1 MAIKSEYG
9 TREVEAAKR
18 ILIELMQ
25 ILGEYRE
32 QIVLVG
38 GWVPFFLFGSGHV
51 GSMDIDIAL
60 NRDSITDDVYRTIRE
75 NLEARGYRQGK
86 QPFIFLKDV
95 NIDEGDP
102 ITVEID
108 FLAGEYGGTG
118 KAHRHQKIQD
128 DLLARKTRGCDLALQ
143 YNTTIAVEG
152 KMPDG
157 SSNRVEVRMSNL
169 VPFIVMKGMALYDRY
184 EEKDAWD
191 IYFCIKHFSGGVEK
205 LTEQFGPVVTDKI
218 VQEGLAKIRSK
229 FRTLDDMGPS
239 SVVMFEAITDPEEQ
253 RRVRRDAY
261 EQVSALLDGLDIQVG
276 GRNLDFDAGLA

>member
-18 ILIELMQ
+18 ILIEVMQ

-60 NRDSITDDVYRTIRE
+60 NRESITDDVYRTIRE

-108 FLAGEYGGTG
+108 FLAGEYGGTR

-157 SSNRVEVRMSNL
+157 SSNRVEVRVSNL

-191 IYFCIKHFSGGVEK
+191 IYFCIKHFSGDVEK
-205 LTEQFGPVVTDKI
+205 LAEQFGPVLTDKI

-229 FRTLDDMGPS
+229 FRSLDDMGPS

-261 EQVSALLDGLDIQVG
+261 EQVSALLDGLDIQPYQPESSE
-276 GRNLDFDAGLA
+276 R